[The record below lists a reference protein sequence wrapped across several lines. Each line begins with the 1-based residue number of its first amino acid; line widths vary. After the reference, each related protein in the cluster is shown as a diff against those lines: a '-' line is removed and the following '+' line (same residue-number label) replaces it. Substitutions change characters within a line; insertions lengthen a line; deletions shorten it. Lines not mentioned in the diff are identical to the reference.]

1 MVTCLDEG
9 GTGAMAQQILIS
21 SKFVYRIP
29 QPTSHS
35 PRPTALPLETCS
47 NIGRNYFAAFHSL
60 KTIGEVGPHSLV
72 LISGASGGVGMAC
85 IELAKAMGA
94 TVIAG
99 VSTAEKAVWPPQ
111 VGADA
116 TLVYGKTKASFR
128 QFKQQVLDVARTLG
142 HPIGV
147 DLVVDMVQGNLFHAA
162 LTSVVRPLG
171 TIALVGFA
179 AGQQPIRP
187 GVLLVKELKI
197 IGSLWGRW
205 AMEHP
210 EEHAENVQQIIS
222 YLATGAIRSRVDRVF
237 QLGDYDKAFRLYET
251 NQGRGNTVVNM
262 RNSDEVPTLYQ
273 SRL

>member
-1 MVTCLDEG
+1 MQAVRVHDFAKPPNSLSISLDVVPAPVLASNEHDRHVLVQVHFVGVQYPDTLQARGLYQVKPQLPYGKKGKGHHKFIVGPRLTLLFVCFYWKVPCMDCSGIVLEVGSKVNHVKPGDPVVVTCLDEG

-116 TLVYGKTKASFR
+116 TLVYGKTKACFR
-128 QFKQQVLDVARTLG
+128 QFKQQVDSSSAAR
-142 HPIGV
+142 
-147 DLVVDMVQGNLFHAA
+147 
-162 LTSVVRPLG
+162 
-171 TIALVGFA
+171 
-179 AGQQPIRP
+179 
-187 GVLLVKELKI
+187 
-197 IGSLWGRW
+197 
-205 AMEHP
+205 
-210 EEHAENVQQIIS
+210 
-222 YLATGAIRSRVDRVF
+222 
-237 QLGDYDKAFRLYET
+237 
-251 NQGRGNTVVNM
+251 
-262 RNSDEVPTLYQ
+262 
-273 SRL
+273 